1 MLDLPIRD
9 FDTATRNFQDVELG
23 LVPSGAIVRF
33 DGPSNADP
41 RLDTCPRGW
50 LRCDGS
56 AVLRAD
62 YPALSRIYPGSGTA
76 LTLPN
81 NPGYIIKV

>member
-9 FDTATRNFQDVELG
+9 LDTATRNFQDVELG

-33 DGPSNADP
+33 DGSSTPT
-41 RLDTCPRGW
+41 DTCPRGW

-56 AVLRAD
+56 ALLRAD
-62 YPALSRIYPGSGTA
+62 YPALSRVYPGSGTA
-76 LTLPN
+76 FTLPTI
-81 NPGYIIKV
+81 PGYIIKV

>member
-1 MLDLPIRD
+1 MLDLPVRD
-9 FDTATRNFQDVELG
+9 FDTATRNFQDVELA
-23 LVPSGAIVRF
+23 LIPSGVQVVF
-33 DGPSNADP
+33 DGATP
-41 RLDTCPRGW
+41 PRGW
-50 LRCDGS
+50 LECDGS

-76 LTLPN
+76 LTLPT

>member
-9 FDTATRNFQDVELG
+9 FDTATRNFQDVEVA
-23 LVPSGAIVRF
+23 LVPAGAQVVY
-33 DGPSNADP
+33 DGATP
-41 RLDTCPRGW
+41 PRGW
-50 LRCDGS
+50 LECDGS

-76 LTLPN
+76 LTLPT

>member
-9 FDTATRNFQDVELG
+9 FDTATRNFQDVELA

-33 DGPSNADP
+33 DGADSP
-41 RLDTCPRGW
+41 AGW
-50 LRCDGS
+50 LECDGS

-62 YPALSRIYPGSGTA
+62 YPALSRVYPGSGTA
-76 LTLPN
+76 FTLPSI
-81 NPGYIIKV
+81 PGYIIKV